1 MIVFD
6 IESGRIDAPSFNH
19 LSTVP
24 AQSETDVARPD
35 MTLPVPRLMTL
46 EEAVWIELRYAAT
59 PDKLLM

>member
-19 LSTVP
+19 PPTGA

-35 MTLPVPRLMTL
+35 TTLPVLRLMTL
-46 EEAVWIELRYAAT
+46 EEARWMEARRAGAT
-59 PDKLLM
+59 TRAGM

>member
-24 AQSETDVARPD
+24 AQSGTDVMRHD
-35 MTLPVPRLMTL
+35 MTFAVPRLMTL
-46 EEAVWIELRYAAT
+46 EEAIWIESQHTGASTRAG
-59 PDKLLM
+59 M